1 MFQVHLRQKPILQND
16 TQQKIAKFNLAFLL
30 QFSLSANRNLKL
42 KCMKSKLSGKCACHP
57 KSGKCW
63 FQFWNWIGQARQARR
78 ARQLTNPC
86 HYFQR
91 VSHAQPLCKSH
102 GQPYGDDGAH
112 GGAGRPQKGQGRH
125 LRVSQQPLVLL
136 LLLLPHSPPP
146 LIQTSPL

>member
-63 FQFWNWIGQARQARR
+63 FQFWNWIGQASQ

-125 LRVSQQPLVLL
+125 LRVSQQPQSSSSSSSSI
-136 LLLLPHSPPP
+136 LLLPLSRPPP
-146 LIQTSPL
+146 CNG